1 MYIDSK
7 CIDSAESWTA
17 QGIYVPSLG
26 QNNDMSKSTLCFD
39 QPFMTVNPNLD
50 T

>member
-7 CIDSAESWTA
+7 CIDSAGKLTA
-17 QGIYVPSLG
+17 QGIYVPSLR
-26 QNNDMSKSTLCFD
+26 QNNDKSESTLCFD